1 MLYRLVRSV
10 KRSDSS
16 LVQFVKR
23 IPDDVLPRAAN
34 LKLSIPLGD
43 GEFHHI
49 TISPKAQAIR
59 FSLRTRDPNVAKSRQ
74 AHALAHLEDVWR
86 GLRATK
92 PISLTNKQAHAL
104 ASELYRAWAS
114 EWPNTGTMGITL
126 KPGRRGRELG
136 RDDWVLEHGASP
148 VEEAGGALSQVTKL
162 NALLDTPEPEP
173 AQMEPVVGPIVDR
186 LLLARGIAAVDHPSR
201 LLLLAAFVQALRD
214 ALENR
219 ARNAEGDYS
228 PDPKSQRFP
237 EWVPPQEK
245 PQAVP
250 APAPAATV
258 SLKGL
263 VEDWWK
269 EAEKTGTKRV
279 TYVNYRNVLLKFAGF
294 LEHDDAAK
302 VGPDDVLR
310 YKDHRL
316 ASVYPKTGKPISP
329 KTVKDTD
336 FAALKTVLG
345 WAKANRKLPINAA
358 EGLTLKVSKKVQLR
372 GKSQRDDET
381 AALLAAALTYESTT
395 KARHTVA
402 ASRWVPWLCAY
413 TGARIGEMAQLRKQ
427 DLRREG
433 ENWVIRITPEAG
445 TVKTN
450 EARDV
455 VVHEHLVEVG
465 FVAFVDASPPGH
477 LFLTPGRDGDVTMKI
492 TGLRNRLAQFARKHV
507 KDLNVA
513 PYHGMR
519 HRFKEVGL
527 EAGIEG
533 RVLDAIQGH
542 APQRVGDQ
550 YGSRAT
556 VKIQAAAMA
565 KFPRVKLED

>member
-1 MLYRLVRSV
+1 
-10 KRSDSS
+10 
-16 LVQFVKR
+16 
-23 IPDDVLPRAAN
+23 
-34 LKLSIPLGD
+34 
-43 GEFHHI
+43 
-49 TISPKAQAIR
+49 
-59 FSLRTRDPNVAKSRQ
+59 
-74 AHALAHLEDVWR
+74 
-86 GLRATK
+86 
-92 PISLTNKQAHAL
+92 
-104 ASELYRAWAS
+104 
-114 EWPNTGTMGITL
+114 
-126 KPGRRGRELG
+126 
-136 RDDWVLEHGASP
+136 
-148 VEEAGGALSQVTKL
+148 
-162 NALLDTPEPEP
+162 
-173 AQMEPVVGPIVDR
+173 
-186 LLLARGIAAVDHPSR
+186 
-201 LLLLAAFVQALRD
+201 
-214 ALENR
+214 
-219 ARNAEGDYS
+219 
-228 PDPKSQRFP
+228 
-237 EWVPPQEK
+237 
-245 PQAVP
+245 VP
-250 APAPAATV
+250 APAPSAATV

-269 EAEKTGTKRV
+269 EAERTGIKRV

-294 LEHDDAAK
+294 LEHDDAEK

-316 ASVYPKTGKPISP
+316 ASVYGKTGKPISP

-336 FAALKTVLG
+336 LAALKTVLG
-345 WAKANRKLPINAA
+345 WAKANKKLSINAA
-358 EGLTLKVSKKVQLR
+358 EGLTLKLSKKVQLR

-402 ASRWVPWLCAY
+402 ATQWVPWLCAY

-433 ENWVIRITPEAG
+433 ESWVIRITPEAG

-465 FVAFVDASPPGH
+465 FVAFVDASPSGH

-513 PYHGMR
+513 PYHGLR

-542 APQRVGDQ
+542 APQRVGER
-550 YGSRAT
+550 YGSVTIKA
-556 VKIQAAAMA
+556 QAAAMA
-565 KFPRVKLED
+565 KFPRVKLEG

>member
-23 IPDDVLPRAAN
+23 IPDDVLPRVAN

-49 TISPKAQAIR
+49 IISPKAQAIR
-59 FSLRTRDPNVAKSRQ
+59 FSLRTRDPGLAKSRQ
-74 AHALAHLEDVWR
+74 AHALAFLEEVWR
-86 GLRATK
+86 SLRATK
-92 PISLTNKQAHAL
+92 PVSLTNKQAHAL
-104 ASELYRAWAS
+104 AGELYRAWAS
-114 EWPNTGTMGITL
+114 EPPTSRSIGITL
-126 KPGRRGRELG
+126 KPGRKGQ
-136 RDDWVLEHGASP
+136 DPNDWVLERGVFP
-148 VEEAGGALSQVTKL
+148 QEEAGGFHAIVAKL
-162 NALLDTPEPEP
+162 NAMHANPEPSE
-173 AQMEPVVGPIVDR
+173 MEPVVGPLVAR
-186 LLLARGIAAVDHPSR
+186 LLLVRGIAAVETGSR

-214 ALENR
+214 AFENR

-237 EWVPPQEK
+237 QWVAPQVQSK
-245 PQAVP
+245 AVP

-279 TYVNYRNVLLKFAGF
+279 TYVNYRNVVLKFAGF

-316 ASVYPKTGKPISP
+316 ASVYAKTGKPISP

-345 WAKANRKLPINAA
+345 WAKANKRLPINAA
-358 EGLTLKVSKKVQLR
+358 EGLTLKLSKKVQLR

-381 AALLAAALTYESTT
+381 AALLSAALTYESAT

-402 ASRWVPWLCAY
+402 ATQWVPWLCAY

-433 ENWVIRITPEAG
+433 ESWVIRITPEAG
-445 TVKTN
+445 TVKSN

-477 LFLTPGRDGDVTMKI
+477 LFFTPGRDGDVTMQI
-492 TGLRNRLAQFARKHV
+492 TGLRNRLAQFARKHI

-513 PYHGMR
+513 PYHGLR
-519 HRFKEVGL
+519 HRFKEVGI

-542 APQRVGDQ
+542 APQTVAGQ
-550 YGSRAT
+550 YGRVT
-556 VKIQAAAMA
+556 IKTQALAMA
-565 KFPRVKLED
+565 KFPRVKLEG